1 VKFGGLFPDINPLSE
16 ANQIAMVK
24 SFEPFVI
31 HNTLEI
37 VIEDGF
43 SYSISHLIK
52 GVIGQGLFIPSLFG
66 VRSSEW
72 NVQFQDFLGV
82 DLGYGIAYSYIGQ
95 AYSIGGIY
103 CVVAFAFLYAF
114 FIVYVNN
121 LSSKMN
127 GSLRILLVIFGAVC
141 GIFIYRNSMEN
152 IIAIFRQILISYL
165 LVRGVVVVINNINV
179 GSDKYESV

>member
-1 VKFGGLFPDINPLSE
+1 
-16 ANQIAMVK
+16 MVK

-37 VIEDGF
+37 VIGDGF
-43 SYSISHLIK
+43 SYSFAHLIR
-52 GVIGQGLFIPSLFG
+52 GVIGQVLFVPSVFG

-103 CVVAFAFLYAF
+103 CVIAFSFFYAL
-114 FIVYVNN
+114 FIICVNS
-121 LSSKMN
+121 LSSKIN
-127 GSLRILLVIFGAVC
+127 GSSRILLIIFGVLC
-141 GIFIYRNSMEN
+141 GAFIYRNSMEN

-165 LVRGVVVVINNINV
+165 LIRGVMVVINNINV
-179 GSDKYESV
+179 GSNKYESV